1 MIDLYTYPT
10 PNGRMVSI
18 LLEEG
23 GLEYQVHSIDI
34 FSDARL
40 DPEFRKISPAQK
52 IPAIVDSDGPAGGPV
67 RVFETA
73 AILHYLA
80 DKNGRFRGNDAITR
94 LECSQWLQVGVTD
107 LAPAFREAFV
117 FIRLLAGQASE
128 EALAVGQKRFVDE
141 TRRYIGVLDFR
152 LREYEYLA
160 KTYTIADMAAYPWV
174 AAHAFLGIDLDDFVG
189 VRNWYNRLSRRPAV
203 QRGMN
208 VPPSPTS

>member
-1 MIDLYTYPT
+1 MIDLYTYAT
-10 PNGRMVSI
+10 PNGRKVAIM
-18 LLEEG
+18 LEEC
-23 GLEYQVHSIDI
+23 GLEYRTHVIDI

-73 AILHYLA
+73 AILQYLA
-80 DKNGRFRGNDAITR
+80 DKTGRFRGNDAIAR
-94 LECSQWLQVGVTD
+94 LECAQWLQVVVSD

-117 FIRLLAGQASE
+117 FTRMLAGKASE
-128 EALAVGQKRFVDE
+128 EALAAGRDRFGEE
-141 TRRYIGVLDFR
+141 TRRCVGVLDFR

-160 KTYTIADMAAYPWV
+160 KTYTIADMAAYPWL
-174 AAHAFLGIDLDDFVG
+174 AARAFLGIDLDDFVG
-189 VRNWYNRLSRRPAV
+189 VRNWFNRMSKRPAV